1 MTNDPAIIPDAVLL
15 FAAGFGTRMGALTHD
30 RPKPLIPVGGRALLD
45 HAMGLVDGAGITTRV
60 VNAHYM
66 ADQIADHLD
75 GSTAALSLEEPD
87 ILDTGGGLRAA
98 LPLLGPGPVFTLN
111 TDAVWTGPNPL
122 IALRKAWNPARMGAL
137 LLLVAADRARGH
149 GGGGDFALASD
160 GRIERGGDLVYTGA
174 QIVDPTG
181 IGSIRQT
188 AFSLNRLW
196 DRIAGDGRLFGLIH
210 KGGWCDVGHPDG
222 IAEAEAMLTNP
233 PAPLP

>member
-1 MTNDPAIIPDAVLL
+1 MPDDTTRRPDAVML

-30 RPKPLIPVGGRALLD
+30 RPKPLIRVGGRALLD
-45 HAMGLVDGAGITTRV
+45 HALGLVDAAGVTTRV

-66 ADQIADHLD
+66 ADQIAAHLA
-75 GSTAALSLEEPD
+75 GTNAALSLEEPD
-87 ILDTGGGLRAA
+87 ILETGGGLRAA

-122 IALRKAWNPARMGAL
+122 IALQKAWDPARMDAL
-137 LLLVAADRARGH
+137 LLLLPANRARGH
-149 GGGGDFALASD
+149 GGAGDFTLTAN
-160 GRIERGGDLVYTGA
+160 GRIARGGDLVYTGA

-181 IGSIRQT
+181 LGSIRQT

-196 DRIAGDGRLFGLIH
+196 DRIAADGRLFGLIH

-222 IAEAEAMLTNP
+222 IAEAEAMLVNP
-233 PAPLP
+233 PALLP

>member
-1 MTNDPAIIPDAVLL
+1 MPVDPPRDPVAVML
-15 FAAGFGTRMGALTHD
+15 FAAGFGTRMGALTAD

-45 HAMGLVDGAGITTRV
+45 HALALVDGAGVTTRV
-60 VNAHYM
+60 VNAHYK
-66 ADQIADHLD
+66 ADQIAAHLA
-75 GSTAALSLEEPD
+75 GTNAALSVERPD

-122 IALRKAWNPARMGAL
+122 IALRKAWAPARMGSL
-137 LLLVAADRARGH
+137 LLLVPADRAHGH
-149 GGGGDFALASD
+149 DGGGDFALAPD

-174 QIVDPTG
+174 QIVDPAG
-181 IGSIRQT
+181 LGSIRQT

-196 DRIAGDGRLFGLIH
+196 DRIAADGRLFGAVH
-210 KGGWCDVGHPDG
+210 KGGWCDVGHPEG
-222 IAEAEAMLTNP
+222 IHAAEAMLNHP